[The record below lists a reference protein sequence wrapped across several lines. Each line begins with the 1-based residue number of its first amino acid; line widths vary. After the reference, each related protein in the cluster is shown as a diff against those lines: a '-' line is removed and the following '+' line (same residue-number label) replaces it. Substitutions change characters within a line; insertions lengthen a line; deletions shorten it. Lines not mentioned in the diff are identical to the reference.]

1 MVNKSSA
8 SSLPIGQWM
17 RGSWAVGLRNMPN
30 TPRIKFAKPL
40 CSLRK
45 LGVASEL
52 MAIIGVVFPV
62 SIYETDLGY

>member
-1 MVNKSSA
+1 
-8 SSLPIGQWM
+8 
-17 RGSWAVGLRNMPN
+17 MPN

-52 MAIIGVVFPV
+52 MAINGGFP
-62 SIYETDLGY
+62 LKL